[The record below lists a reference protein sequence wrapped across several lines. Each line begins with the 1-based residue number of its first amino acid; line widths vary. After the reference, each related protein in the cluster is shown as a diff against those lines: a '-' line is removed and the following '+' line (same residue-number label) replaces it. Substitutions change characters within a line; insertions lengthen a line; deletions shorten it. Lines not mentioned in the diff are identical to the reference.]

1 MSGGGGGTP
10 KATEEEK
17 KLAAL
22 AQQGY
27 EQANSLHGG
36 RDYLMTEAV
45 KTDRTDKYAEQSN
58 ANAAAIIDQATVNPL
73 AAPSTDLRTIMG
85 GATAAN
91 AQADT
96 EQQNA
101 GFSLANAGLGT
112 KAITEKALYQQ
123 GMEQMQ
129 VDAAK
134 QAEKDAKDS
143 LIPSVLGTAAGAYAT
158 TTGGRAQ
165 IKETASSLWDKITG
179 AVENP
184 VEQAAPSAFFTGSA
198 SAYRK

>member
-1 MSGGGGGTP
+1 MSGGGGTP
-10 KATEEEK
+10 KATAEEK
-17 KLAAL
+17 KLAGL

-27 EQANSLHGG
+27 EQANNLQGG
-36 RDYLMTEAV
+36 KTYLMTEAV

-73 AAPSTDLRTIMG
+73 VTPVTDLRTIMG
-85 GATAAN
+85 GASAAN

-134 QAEKDAKDS
+134 QAAKDAKDA

-158 TTGGRAQ
+158 TTKGRAQ

-179 AVENP
+179 AVQNP
-184 VEQAAPSAFFTGSA
+184 EEQAAPSAFFTGSA